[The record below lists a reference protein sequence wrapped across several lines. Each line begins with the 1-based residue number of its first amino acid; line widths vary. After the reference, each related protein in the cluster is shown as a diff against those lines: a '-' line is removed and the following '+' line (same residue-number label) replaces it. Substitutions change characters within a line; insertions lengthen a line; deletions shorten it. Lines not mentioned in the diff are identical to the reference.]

1 MSNTKPDV
9 PKPTYVYNGFDD
21 LKLKFDG
28 RVFEFAFGSTTKIED
43 LYCWTHKESDWQQTP
58 NPNPPSTER
67 IEKVYPA
74 REFALRLFNR
84 HNENLI
90 EARCVIVSDKE
101 PTVDEK
107 RKADIAGVF
116 RKKKIVEEALADRKA
131 ALAKGGRPEL
141 APKIVDWMIEYGI
154 NDETYNPK
162 PQDDIRRDLVSVLRE
177 AMHPELAGAKK

>member
-1 MSNTKPDV
+1 MSSTKPV
-9 PKPTYVYNGFDD
+9 YVYNGFDD

-28 RVFEFAFGSTTKIED
+28 RTFEYPFGSTTKVED
-43 LYCWTHKESDWQQTP
+43 QYCWTHKESDWQQP
-58 NPNPPSTER
+58 KNDNPPATER
-67 IEKVYPA
+67 IERVYPA

-90 EARCVIVSDKE
+90 EAKCVIITDRE
-101 PTVDEK
+101 PTAEEK
-107 RKADIAGVF
+107 KKANAFGEF

-141 APKIVDWMIEYGI
+141 APKIVEWMIEYGI
-154 NDETYNPK
+154 NDDTYNPK

-177 AMHPELAGAKK
+177 AMHPELAGVRK